1 MKDKIVMISGAASGL
16 GYATAHKLAL
26 MGATTILLDRSE
38 HKLHE
43 VRQALNRSTQNPNID
58 YLAADLSLMSEVRRV
73 VNTFSEFYDRLDVL
87 INNVG
92 VICPTLEYTL
102 EGHEKTIAT
111 NHYSWFL
118 MTHLLADHL
127 GNSPEPRI
135 INVASDDHKQA
146 KFDLSDINCEKNF
159 NPLLAYAN
167 SKLAMISSTYQL
179 AKKLENTHITINC
192 VHPGYAKT
200 QLTDSIKKRSIGS
213 RLMDWSQKKL
223 SPASATKVQ
232 MHLATSGEVQ
242 GVNGKYWNEE
252 CKAVKTSRDSYDEI
266 FALRIWKHTEEVVGL
281 HQSQNQED
289 HSYT

>member
-43 VRQALNRSTQNPNID
+43 VRQKLNRSTQNPNID

-73 VNTFSEFYDRLDVL
+73 VETFSEFYDHLDVL

-135 INVASDDHKQA
+135 INVASEDHQQA
-146 KFDLSDINCEKNF
+146 KLDLSDINCEKNF

-192 VHPGYAKT
+192 LHPGYAKT
-200 QLTDSIKKRSIGS
+200 RLNDSIRKRSISS
-213 RLMDWSQKKL
+213 RLADWSQKKL
-223 SPASATKVQ
+223 SPTTATKVQ
-232 MHLATSGEVQ
+232 LHLATSGEVK

-252 CKAVKTSRDSYDEI
+252 CQVVKTSRDSYDEI

-281 HQSQNQED
+281 HQNQED